1 MKSAWKAQLRLFRR
15 YQTML
20 RRGKHYNVIVTAIA
34 REMVAYIWVI
44 SREIVLIPVEPKL
57 RLSRVPA

>member
-1 MKSAWKAQLRLFRR
+1 MESAWKAQLRLCRR

-34 REMVAYIWVI
+34 REMIAYIWAI
-44 SREIVLIPVEPKL
+44 SREIVLTPVEPKL